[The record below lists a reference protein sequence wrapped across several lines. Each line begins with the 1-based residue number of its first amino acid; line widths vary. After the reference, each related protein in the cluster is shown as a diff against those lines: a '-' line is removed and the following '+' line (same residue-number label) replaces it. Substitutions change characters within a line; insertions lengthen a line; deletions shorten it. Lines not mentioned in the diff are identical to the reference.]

1 MHMSEQ
7 TKRTLIWSLVSAV
20 VCGLV
25 SFIQFDLVYYVPGP
39 VFGFLFSIVNLT
51 KPLRIA
57 IFVAASGIIYI
68 IAWNLFFIIVD
79 DQLSRPSRDFAGFL
93 AGLFGALSLA
103 LFTKFLAGTPIKVQ
117 DETRT
122 VVLGAIA
129 GILFVELI
137 FELMMK
143 GFEVAYFAY
152 FAWPMAFTVWQV
164 SVGWSLTTSVQNQ
177 LASQVA
183 QLPNPMI

>member
-103 LFTKFLAGTPIKVQ
+103 LLTKFLVGTPIKVQ
-117 DETRT
+117 DEART

-137 FELMMK
+137 IELMVR

-164 SVGWSLTTSVQNQ
+164 SVGW
-177 LASQVA
+177 
-183 QLPNPMI
+183 